1 MKVALSSKPSMCFF
15 TRLRTSDMPRRPR
28 QHQPATTV
36 SFRLSARRVAP
47 WWATFVLMFCGCSD
61 TVTTSST
68 AVVLNLRGEEVQLL
82 DRTRDQTLVA
92 IFMRTDCPI
101 GNRYAPKI
109 SRLAAEFQSAELQ
122 FALVYPDPHESAKKI
137 RQHLDT
143 YSLDLAAYRDPHRTL
158 VAQAQ
163 ATVTPEAAVYDR
175 QRRLIY
181 RGRIDD
187 QFVDF
192 GKARPAPT
200 KNDLRDVLVAIQE
213 GREIEPATTRAIGC
227 YIE

>member
-1 MKVALSSKPSMCFF
+1 
-15 TRLRTSDMPRRPR
+15 MPRRPR
-28 QHQPATTV
+28 QDKTTTAASFQPP
-36 SFRLSARRVAP
+36 ARRVAP
-47 WWATFVLMFCGCSD
+47 WLATLVLIFGGCSD
-61 TVTTSST
+61 TERSSSP
-68 AVVLNLRGEEVQLL
+68 AVVLELGGEEVHLL
-82 DRTRDQTLVA
+82 DRTRDQVLVA

-109 SRLAAEFQSAELQ
+109 SQLAAEFQSSELQ
-122 FALVYPDPHESAKKI
+122 FALVYPNANESAEKI
-137 RQHLDT
+137 RQHLNE
-143 YSLDLAAYRDPHRTL
+143 YSLDLTAYRDPHRTL

-163 ATVTPEAAVYDR
+163 ATVTPEAAVFDR

-187 QFVDF
+187 QFIDF

-200 KNDLRDVLVAIQE
+200 KDDLRDVLVAIQE